1 MNLPNKLSMF
11 RIILVPVLVL
21 VYIFPYAQLMIDV
34 PVFHFGAT
42 SLSMVNIVCLI
53 IFAVASITDFL
64 DGYIARKNNLITSFG
79 KFIDPIAD
87 KLLVNTS
94 FILLAFNAQVPMVAV
109 LIMIWRDTI
118 VDAIR
123 MMASTKGKVMAA
135 GMLGKAKTVTQMVAI
150 IFAFLNNIP
159 FAFINLPV
167 TTILVWAACVISVLS
182 GVSYFM
188 QAKDVL
194 METM

>member
-1 MNLPNKLSMF
+1 MEPLREHHHQF
-11 RIILVPVLVL
+11 PVLQPGKLPQRDVRKG
-21 VYIFPYAQLMIDV
+21 FPRVADVGAAGLLFVFSV

-94 FILLAFNAQVPMVAV
+94 FILLAFNTQVPMVAV

-167 TTILVWAACVISVLS
+167 TTIFLRPMLAISV
-182 GVSYFM
+182 G
-188 QAKDVL
+188 
-194 METM
+194 

>member
-1 MNLPNKLSMF
+1 MNLPNKLSTF
-11 RIILVPVLVL
+11 RILLVPLLVL
-21 VYIFPYAQLMIDV
+21 VYIFPYAHLNIDV
-34 PVFHFGAT
+34 KVFHFGAV

-64 DGYIARKNNLITSFG
+64 DGYIARKYNLITSFG

-94 FILLAFNAQVPMVAV
+94 FILLAFTSEVPLVAV

-135 GMLGKAKTVTQMVAI
+135 GMLGKLKTVTQMVAI

-159 FAFINLPV
+159 FAFMDIPF
-167 TTILVWAACVISVLS
+167 TTLLVWSACVISVLS
-182 GVSYFM
+182 GVSYFI
-188 QAKDVL
+188 QAKDIL
-194 METM
+194 MESM